1 MAKRG
6 LLDVAC
12 PAAKRVVVDGV
23 GGGSSLTAENRTV
36 AQELLRGVLAGL
48 LVHKTAADFPL
59 KCVATVLSEVAPLL
73 DGPYNSN
80 DSLLLRAETGPGRN
94 LGLVL
99 LLAAATVAG
108 GGLDA
113 LKAERAAF
121 DDSLTLRTRNWV
133 GWAKRVRRTSPL
145 LAGLSAGRWSTVR
158 AAILQAT
165 DGVSERGDAET
176 DEYEPAEHVSAEHV
190 WSAEHEPC
198 DDESRADPSADV
210 VRCFQDHGDAVSIAT
225 LDLTC
230 DCCDIAWTKC
240 RPPDLVACRS
250 PSLAVCHGPL
260 SIGIPT
266 YTRDV
271 IIQVSAGELT

>member
-1 MAKRG
+1 MSKRG
-6 LLDVAC
+6 QGFLDVAC

-23 GGGSSLTAENRTV
+23 GGGSSRTAENRTV

-80 DSLLLRAETGPGRN
+80 DTLLLRAETGAGRN

-108 GGLDA
+108 GGLAA
-113 LKAERAAF
+113 LKAERAKF
-121 DDSLTLRTRNWV
+121 DDSRTARTRNWI

-145 LAGLSAGRWSTVR
+145 LAGLSAARWSAVR
-158 AAILQAT
+158 ATLFRVNEPDEHEPDEHEA
-165 DGVSERGDAET
+165 

-190 WSAEHEPC
+190 SAEHES
-198 DDESRADPSADV
+198 DEHESRADPSDDV

-225 LDLTC
+225 LDDDYLTC

-240 RPPDLVACRS
+240 RLQFYRCQKCS
-250 PSLAVCHGPL
+250 M
-260 SIGIPT
+260 
-266 YTRDV
+266 
-271 IIQVSAGELT
+271 ELCAECEERRVNFK

>member
-23 GGGSSLTAENRTV
+23 GGGSSRTAENRTV

-80 DSLLLRAETGPGRN
+80 DTLLLRAETGAGRN

-108 GGLDA
+108 GGLAA
-113 LKAERAAF
+113 LKAERAKF
-121 DDSLTLRTRNWV
+121 DDSRTARTRNWI

-145 LAGLSAGRWSTVR
+145 LAGLSAARWSAVR
-158 AAILQAT
+158 ATLFRVNEPDEHEPDQHEA
-165 DGVSERGDAET
+165 

-190 WSAEHEPC
+190 SAEHESAEH
-198 DDESRADPSADV
+198 ESRADPSDDV

-225 LDLTC
+225 LDDDYLTC

-240 RPPDLVACRS
+240 RLQFYRCQKCS
-250 PSLAVCHGPL
+250 M
-260 SIGIPT
+260 
-266 YTRDV
+266 
-271 IIQVSAGELT
+271 ELCAECEERRVNFK